1 MFNQVRPL
9 EAQADVPD
17 AAKGLEDVELLGEEE
32 DGLLEV
38 LLGDQAGLQLV
49 LNFPPISGTIKNFP
63 TVSGMIWK
71 KPYLQV
77 TSAVVSEAFSR
88 SRFENNKFALRPQKT

>member
-38 LLGDQAGLQLV
+38 LLGEHASLPQKTRPV
-49 LNFPPISGTIKNFP
+49 SSSYFP
-63 TVSGMIWK
+63 TVSGMIWL
-71 KPYLQV
+71 KPDLQV
-77 TSAVVSEAFSR
+77 TPAPAVASEAFS
-88 SRFENNKFALRPQKT
+88 